1 MKNAKNHQAIFE
13 QFLDGLV
20 TFQTFPDK
28 ETDKHGPSKWKL
40 TRVLH
45 GTLVQIGNTLRYLNE
60 QGAGVYATV
69 NETDG
74 KGRKAENIIKVRCV
88 FADLDGSPLD
98 PAMDDMPNMVVETS
112 PGKYHAYWKI
122 SDCPLAGFKQIQQS
136 IANKY
141 NSDPKVCDLPRVM
154 RVPGFFHHKND
165 PFLSEI
171 VFRSDS
177 GQVTFSEA
185 CEKWPVKP
193 RERFSS
199 PRYTKASQ
207 GDFKGTYGAGKG
219 QRNDHVAKRLCGAI
233 SRGVRGG
240 DLWQEALKEGY
251 ACDPPLHE
259 AEIESIFRSVSR
271 YAS

>member
-1 MKNAKNHQAIFE
+1 MKNAKKHQSIFE

-20 TFQTFPDK
+20 TWQTFPDK
-28 ETDKHGPSKWKL
+28 EADKQGGSRWKM

-45 GTLVQIGNTLRYLNE
+45 GTLEQMGTTLRYLNE

-74 KGRKAENIIKVRCV
+74 KGRKAENIIRVRHV

-136 IANKY
+136 IAHKY
-141 NSDPKVCDLPRVM
+141 NSDTKVVDLPRVM
-154 RVPGFFHHKND
+154 RVPGFYHHKHNA
-165 PFLSEI
+165 FLSEI
-171 VFRSDS
+171 VFRSES
-177 GQVTFSEA
+177 SPITFSEA
-185 CEKWPVKP
+185 VEKWPCVERK
-193 RERFSS
+193 RFSAQ
-199 PRYTKASQ
+199 RYTVARAGS
-207 GDFKGTYGAGKG
+207 GDAYKGKYGASEGG
-219 QRNDHVAKRLCGAI
+219 RNDHVAKRLCGAI
-233 SRGVRGG
+233 SRGVRGS

-251 ACDPPLHE
+251 ACT
-259 AEIESIFRSVSR
+259 RR
-271 YAS
+271 CMMRK